1 MVIYVIIVWALV
13 LLIPILFLLYL
24 KFTSPETPTTTNK
37 TLKNREGYVIKEIQ
51 PENISGKV
59 KIVNSSKVWSATAKR
74 RIEEGKRVIINEV
87 EGVHIKVEETVDP
100 DADLIDFEGD
110 WDEQE
115 VCPTC
120 ETVIT
125 VYTKECP
132 VCGEKIERKEKS
144 EKGRFFKFFD
154 DIFGSLRG

>member
-1 MVIYVIIVWALV
+1 MIIYVIIVWALV

-59 KIVNSSKVWSATAKR
+59 KIINSSKVWSATANRK
-74 RIEEGKRVIINEV
+74 IEEGKRVSIDEV

-110 WDEQE
+110 MDEQE

-144 EKGRFFKFFD
+144 EKRRFFKFFD

>member
-1 MVIYVIIVWALV
+1 MIIYVIIVWALV

-37 TLKNREGYVIKEIQ
+37 TLENREGYVIKEIQ

-59 KIVNSSKVWSATAKR
+59 KIINSSKVWSATANRK
-74 RIEEGKRVIINEV
+74 IEEGKRVSIKEA
-87 EGVHIKVEETVDP
+87 EGVHVKVEETVDP

-110 WDEQE
+110 MDEQE
-115 VCPTC
+115 ICPTC

-125 VYTKECP
+125 VYAKECP
-132 VCGEKIERKEKS
+132 VCGEEIEEKEKS
-144 EKGRFFKFFD
+144 EKGRFLKIFD
-154 DIFGSLRG
+154 NIIGSLRG